1 MQNLKACIK
10 WTRVEANKIILVTD
24 FLCVPAFSG
33 TGSLF
38 KANYFMNH
46 FFLLTNTVLPL
57 SNYFRKCYYRFTV
70 LCFILHIIYLW
81 GGGVS
86 QRTICKS
93 QVSPSTSWV
102 PEMILSCQACLEA
115 LFFFCWALSLACSVI
130 FGNTFQVNF
139 TKSCLHS
146 LSSCLSN
153 GKVHVLRMK
162 SPIPS
167 LPATSLVIH
176 VNFVLH
182 AQAKNLSTLL
192 SLVVL
197 KVHQLGLSVLSI
209 PSNASGT

>member
-1 MQNLKACIK
+1 MNKSRGKQNNIGH
-10 WTRVEANKIILVTD
+10 R
-24 FLCVPAFSG
+24 FSVCS
-33 TGSLF
+33 SLF
-38 KANYFMNH
+38 WHRIPFQGKLFYEPFFSSDKHSTSTFKLFQKVLLSVHSVMLYITYNLFM
-46 FFLLTNTVLPL
+46 
-57 SNYFRKCYYRFTV
+57 
-70 LCFILHIIYLW
+70 